1 LEGHSLLDRT
11 DRSDWPDIV
20 EIQSPIGGSVDETGM
35 RERMERWQQ

>member
-20 EIQSPIGGSVDETGM
+20 EIQSPIGGSVDEAGM